1 MRALEHEQRLFSR
14 ERQTLE
20 ASEARMRQREEA
32 LRHREETFR
41 QKLNEELETKV
52 RQARQEIDDVVAQ
65 LKTKTTAIATGRQAA
80 DLDRRDGSSE
90 KRRPGRRRHR
100 REAVSRT

>member
-41 QKLNEELETKV
+41 QRLNEELETKV

-65 LKTKTTAIATGRQAA
+65 SKTKTTAIAQDVRS
-80 DLDRRDGSSE
+80 RS
-90 KRRPGRRRHR
+90 RPAR
-100 REAVSRT
+100 REQ